1 MKLSALV
8 DKDTAIGL
16 RLSGLKDIY
25 IAEEDAS
32 KKWDEIIKRDDI
44 GIIIITEKIAEEIK
58 NRLYTFRMK
67 KTIPIIVEIPDKYG
81 KITHIDYISNLIKK
95 AVGIEIIKDK

>member
-25 IAEEDAS
+25 ISEGDS
-32 KKWDEIIKRDDI
+32 SNKWEEIIKRDDI
-44 GIIIITEKIAEEIK
+44 GIIIITEKIADEIK
-58 NRLYTFRMK
+58 NKLYNFRIK
-67 KTIPIIVEIPDKYG
+67 KTIPIIVEIPDKHG
-81 KITHIDYISNLIKK
+81 RISHIDYISNLIKK